1 MFRLLRYFSLT
12 SALAL
17 LAVTLVL
24 AYLYRQNAVT
34 ELIELAERQNV
45 ILARSLSNVIWP
57 RFSNYVKGASGLDG
71 DALRA
76 RPETRQ
82 IHRTLERLTVGLP
95 VVKVKIYHS
104 GGLTVYSS
112 QADQM
117 GADKKNDSGFLATAR
132 LGIPSSKLTYRETFK
147 SFRGTIEDRN
157 LVESYLP
164 IRFEGGPVEGVFE
177 LYTDVTPLMARIENT
192 TIKLVVGLMAAFA
205 GLYGV
210 LFLIVRRAQGIL
222 DRQYRQLEREIAER
236 EQVEAKL
243 TKQSTLLNSTFENMS
258 GGISVLDADHR
269 LVAYNKN
276 YTELWDFPPGF
287 IRSGMHCDEI
297 ARFRAERGDYG
308 AGDVEEYVRQRAQ
321 AKQRCE
327 ILDNEITL
335 PNGTVIALNATPM
348 PGGGYVS
355 THTDI
360 TELKR
365 AEAAVKRAHDE
376 MEDKVKERTTQL
388 TAVLDS
394 AVVGIITIDALGMIR
409 SFNPAAEKL
418 FGYAAGEVI
427 AKNISMLMPEPYAE
441 EHDDYLARYLTSQK
455 PKVLGRVR
463 QITGRR
469 SDGSTFP
476 MELSAAKMVIDGEVS
491 FVGNITDISE
501 RLAKDEQLYQSQK
514 MESLGQLTGGVAHEF
529 NNLLTS
535 IGGFAEMAGRKADDS
550 QRVRECVDEIVKAT
564 DQAAELTRQMLAFSR
579 KQVLEPRLIPVG
591 ETIAG
596 LKPMLKPLVGAEIAL
611 RMEIGEPETY
621 AIVDPAQLT
630 QAILNLAINGC
641 HAMPEGGELVIGC
654 GEVILDGRLRARF
667 PQAQNGHYLG
677 AYVIDTGAGI
687 PDDVLP
693 QIFDPFFTTKETG
706 TGTGLGLSLVYGMA
720 EQSGGFID
728 VETGIG
734 KGSKFTIYLPL
745 AEGDVP
751 DHAAALSRGNGSRG
765 TVLIVDDKAGVRDLA
780 RETLGELD
788 YIVLTAE
795 NGSQAAEL
803 LGSRSPKV
811 DVLITDIVMP
821 GASGPEIAR
830 RLAAEHPKLKV
841 IFLSADTALGTR
853 SSTDLPNE
861 SKFLQKPFDRHELSR
876 LVGELIEGVE
886 VAPV

>member
-82 IHRTLERLTVGLP
+82 IHRTLDRLTVGLP

-112 QADQM
+112 QADQI
-117 GADKKNDSGFLATAR
+117 GADKKNDSGFLSTAR
-132 LGIPSSKLTYRETFK
+132 GGEPSSKLTYRETFK
-147 SFRGTIEDRN
+147 SFRGIIEDRS

-164 IRFEGGPVEGVFE
+164 IQIEGGPVEGVFE

-210 LFLIVRRAQGIL
+210 LFLIVRRAQWIL

-243 TKQSTLLNSTFENMS
+243 TKQSALLNSTFENMS
-258 GGISVLDADHR
+258 DGISVLDADHR
-269 LVAYNKN
+269 LAAYNKK
-276 YTELWDFPPGF
+276 YIELWDFPPGF
-287 IRSGMHCDEI
+287 IRIGMNCDEI

-335 PNGTVIALNATPM
+335 PDGTAIALNATPM

-365 AEAAVKRAHDE
+365 TEMALKRAHDE
-376 MEDKVKERTTQL
+376 MEDKVKERTAQL

-418 FGYAAGEVI
+418 FGYAADEVI
-427 AKNISMLMPEPYAE
+427 AKNISILMPEPYAE
-441 EHDDYLARYLTSQK
+441 EHNDYLARYLTSQK

-469 SDGSTFP
+469 GDGSTFP
-476 MELSAAKMVIDGEVS
+476 IELSAAEMVIDGEVS

-501 RLAKDEQLYQSQK
+501 RLAKDEQLYHSQK

-535 IGGFAEMAGRKADDS
+535 ISGFAEMAGRKADDS

-596 LKPMLKPLVGAEIAL
+596 LIPMLKPLVGAEIDL
-611 RMEIGEPETY
+611 RMEISEPESC

-654 GEVILDGRLRARF
+654 GEVKLDGRLRTRF
-667 PQAQNGHYLG
+667 PQAQNGRYLA
-677 AYVIDTGAGI
+677 AYVNDTGAGI
-687 PDDVLP
+687 PDDVLS

-728 VETGIG
+728 VETEMD

-751 DHAAALSRGNGSRG
+751 GDTAALSRGNESRG

-788 YIVLTAE
+788 YIVLNAE
-795 NGSQAAEL
+795 NGSEAAEL
-803 LGSRSPKV
+803 LNSRSPKV

-830 RLAAEHPKLKV
+830 GLAAEHPNLKV
-841 IFLSADTALGTR
+841 IFLSTDTALGTQ
-853 SSTDLPNE
+853 SSADFPNE
-861 SKFLQKPFDRHELSR
+861 SKFLQKPFDRRELSR

>member
-1 MFRLLRYFSLT
+1 
-12 SALAL
+12 
-17 LAVTLVL
+17 
-24 AYLYRQNAVT
+24 
-34 ELIELAERQNV
+34 
-45 ILARSLSNVIWP
+45 
-57 RFSNYVKGASGLDG
+57 
-71 DALRA
+71 
-76 RPETRQ
+76 
-82 IHRTLERLTVGLP
+82 
-95 VVKVKIYHS
+95 
-104 GGLTVYSS
+104 
-112 QADQM
+112 M

-388 TAVLDS
+388 TAVLDR

-441 EHDDYLARYLTSQK
+441 
-455 PKVLGRVR
+455 
-463 QITGRR
+463 
-469 SDGSTFP
+469 
-476 MELSAAKMVIDGEVS
+476 
-491 FVGNITDISE
+491 
-501 RLAKDEQLYQSQK
+501 
-514 MESLGQLTGGVAHEF
+514 
-529 NNLLTS
+529 
-535 IGGFAEMAGRKADDS
+535 
-550 QRVRECVDEIVKAT
+550 
-564 DQAAELTRQMLAFSR
+564 
-579 KQVLEPRLIPVG
+579 
-591 ETIAG
+591 
-596 LKPMLKPLVGAEIAL
+596 
-611 RMEIGEPETY
+611 
-621 AIVDPAQLT
+621 
-630 QAILNLAINGC
+630 
-641 HAMPEGGELVIGC
+641 
-654 GEVILDGRLRARF
+654 
-667 PQAQNGHYLG
+667 
-677 AYVIDTGAGI
+677 
-687 PDDVLP
+687 
-693 QIFDPFFTTKETG
+693 
-706 TGTGLGLSLVYGMA
+706 
-720 EQSGGFID
+720 
-728 VETGIG
+728 
-734 KGSKFTIYLPL
+734 
-745 AEGDVP
+745 
-751 DHAAALSRGNGSRG
+751 
-765 TVLIVDDKAGVRDLA
+765 
-780 RETLGELD
+780 
-788 YIVLTAE
+788 
-795 NGSQAAEL
+795 
-803 LGSRSPKV
+803 
-811 DVLITDIVMP
+811 
-821 GASGPEIAR
+821 
-830 RLAAEHPKLKV
+830 
-841 IFLSADTALGTR
+841 
-853 SSTDLPNE
+853 
-861 SKFLQKPFDRHELSR
+861 
-876 LVGELIEGVE
+876 
-886 VAPV
+886 

>member
-269 LVAYNKN
+269 LVAYNKK

-287 IRSGMHCDEI
+287 ILSGMHCDEI
-297 ARFRAERGDYG
+297 ARFRA
-308 AGDVEEYVRQRAQ
+308 
-321 AKQRCE
+321 
-327 ILDNEITL
+327 
-335 PNGTVIALNATPM
+335 
-348 PGGGYVS
+348 
-355 THTDI
+355 
-360 TELKR
+360 
-365 AEAAVKRAHDE
+365 
-376 MEDKVKERTTQL
+376 
-388 TAVLDS
+388 
-394 AVVGIITIDALGMIR
+394 
-409 SFNPAAEKL
+409 
-418 FGYAAGEVI
+418 
-427 AKNISMLMPEPYAE
+427 
-441 EHDDYLARYLTSQK
+441 
-455 PKVLGRVR
+455 
-463 QITGRR
+463 
-469 SDGSTFP
+469 
-476 MELSAAKMVIDGEVS
+476 
-491 FVGNITDISE
+491 
-501 RLAKDEQLYQSQK
+501 
-514 MESLGQLTGGVAHEF
+514 
-529 NNLLTS
+529 
-535 IGGFAEMAGRKADDS
+535 
-550 QRVRECVDEIVKAT
+550 
-564 DQAAELTRQMLAFSR
+564 
-579 KQVLEPRLIPVG
+579 
-591 ETIAG
+591 
-596 LKPMLKPLVGAEIAL
+596 
-611 RMEIGEPETY
+611 
-621 AIVDPAQLT
+621 
-630 QAILNLAINGC
+630 
-641 HAMPEGGELVIGC
+641 
-654 GEVILDGRLRARF
+654 
-667 PQAQNGHYLG
+667 
-677 AYVIDTGAGI
+677 
-687 PDDVLP
+687 
-693 QIFDPFFTTKETG
+693 
-706 TGTGLGLSLVYGMA
+706 
-720 EQSGGFID
+720 
-728 VETGIG
+728 
-734 KGSKFTIYLPL
+734 
-745 AEGDVP
+745 
-751 DHAAALSRGNGSRG
+751 
-765 TVLIVDDKAGVRDLA
+765 
-780 RETLGELD
+780 
-788 YIVLTAE
+788 
-795 NGSQAAEL
+795 
-803 LGSRSPKV
+803 
-811 DVLITDIVMP
+811 
-821 GASGPEIAR
+821 
-830 RLAAEHPKLKV
+830 
-841 IFLSADTALGTR
+841 
-853 SSTDLPNE
+853 
-861 SKFLQKPFDRHELSR
+861 
-876 LVGELIEGVE
+876 
-886 VAPV
+886 